1 MQLHQIR
8 TQTQV
13 HSYLQAAAAPGAEA
27 TQKFSL
33 ELPSV
38 PEDILSSLV
47 ANQSKGQDCLNV
59 FPRQVQHTTTFCCGF
74 SKPNP
79 LFVVTATCLGASKQ
93 TQLLGQELGEEH
105 SKALPSP
112 QLCAMQCPAIP
123 PWKLSTRLL
132 KKLAS
137 LLNQWCVIKNKYKQ
151 PFGLPVLNTTLLN
164 QVNDLLAED
173 SKKNRQQTSPVF
185 APHLLEQDICRLL
198 HGGAE
203 HSEH

>member
-1 MQLHQIR
+1 M
-8 TQTQV
+8 
-13 HSYLQAAAAPGAEA
+13 
-27 TQKFSL
+27 

-47 ANQSKGQDCLNV
+47 ANQSKGQDCLNA
-59 FPRQVQHTTTFCCGF
+59 FPCQVQHATTFCCGF
-74 SKPNP
+74 SNSNT

-112 QLCAMQCPAIP
+112 QLRAMQCPAIP

-137 LLNQWCVIKNKYKQ
+137 LLNKWCVIKTKYKQ
-151 PFGLPVLNTTLLN
+151 PFGLSVLNTTLLN
-164 QVNDLLAED
+164 QVNYLLAED
-173 SKKNRQQTSPVF
+173 SNKSRQQSSPVL
-185 APHLLEQDICRLL
+185 APHLLKQNIHRLQGQSYVGSRAL
-198 HGGAE
+198 RDSFLLSWEWGSPSQVLQNLSWAPCCGT
-203 HSEH
+203 